1 MNSLI
6 DQPVKERGNLI
17 VVSVLCAIGMVGVIV
32 NYLLNV
38 TNQVAEGY
46 VVVRLTGVG
55 GAVVPTGSGLTL
67 EPTGD
72 LDGYVDVADLPSGA
86 VSLIRFGDASEAVLW
101 AVVIGLV
108 GYLAVRVMRGFAF
121 NTGTIRTL
129 NGLTG
134 AILAL
139 WLVPSGSTRMGTN
152 WVISTLE
159 LEGRFVDPA
168 SASNTTLWITYLII
182 GFCLLV
188 QVVFRSGVRLARDQD
203 GTI

>member
-1 MNSLI
+1 MNSLV
-6 DQPVKERGNLI
+6 DQPVKERRNLI
-17 VVSVLCAIGMVGVIV
+17 VVSMLCAIGMVGVIV

-46 VVVRLTGVG
+46 VVVRLIGV
-55 GAVVPTGSGLTL
+55 ADALVSTGSGLTL
-67 EPTGD
+67 TPTGD
-72 LDGYVDVADLPSGA
+72 LDGYVDVADLPTGA
-86 VSLIRFGDASEAVLW
+86 VSLVRVGDASEAVLW

-121 NTGTIRTL
+121 NTGTVRTL
-129 NGLTG
+129 NWLTV

-139 WLVPSGSTRMGTN
+139 WLIPSGATRMGTN

-159 LEGRFVDPA
+159 IPGRFVDPA
-168 SASNTTLWITYLII
+168 VASNTNLWLTYLVI

-188 QVVFRSGVRLARDQD
+188 QVVFRSGARLARDQD